1 MHTKSNSTSLPFF
14 INSRRRATLTEF
26 IQGICSSRQRLA
38 VTCLVAIVPARKK
51 TRIFLLNSS
60 GKLSMRLVD
69 TDLEVLAST
78 FLVNRSYIRGFLM
91 LSATSSNGVRATLSC
106 SPQMGQKSMTAS
118 MTLYPPGLTRLTGL
132 GDLRQSLES
141 PPY

>member
-1 MHTKSNSTSLPFF
+1 MSKPSKNYPLGSSSSDHKPSSRKITLATFLLKQRLP
-14 INSRRRATLTEF
+14 ATLP
-26 IQGICSSRQRLA
+26 
-38 VTCLVAIVPARKK
+38 VAIVQEKGRV
-51 TRIFLLNSS
+51 RIWTLTSS
-60 GKLSMRLVD
+60 AKLSMRLVD

-91 LSATSSNGVRATLSC
+91 LSATSSKGVRATLSC

-118 MTLYPPGLTRLTGL
+118 QTLYPPGLTRLTGL
-132 GDLRQSLES
+132 GDQRQSLES